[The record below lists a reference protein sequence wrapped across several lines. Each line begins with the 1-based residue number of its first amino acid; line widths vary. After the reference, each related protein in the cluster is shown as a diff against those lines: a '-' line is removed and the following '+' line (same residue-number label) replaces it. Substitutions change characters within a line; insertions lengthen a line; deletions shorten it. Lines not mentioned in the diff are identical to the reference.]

1 MITLPKKDI
10 LNQVQVQTL
19 LTTIQTLTQSLSF
32 LGMKDEDG
40 TPRMREATIAVEN
53 ALTAACERLEATTRE
68 DARWAAE
75 NDPDKL
81 PPPHM
86 RLKPTLCLFGEGWL
100 AFHGHIDYL
109 DKSLI
114 GYGATPQLAL
124 ACFDAMFYGT
134 APKELVDWIRESIN
148 ENTLDNDGN
157 SNTDSPE
164 GGGPDLQ
171 GNSDANGTDP
181 QVG

>member
-1 MITLPKKDI
+1 MIATLPKKDI
-10 LNQVQVQTL
+10 LNQAQMQAL

-40 TPRMREATIAVEN
+40 TPRMRESTIAIEN
-53 ALTAACERLEATTRE
+53 TLTAACERLEAITR
-68 DARWAAE
+68 DNARWTAE
-75 NDPDKL
+75 NDPEKL

-86 RLKPTLCLFGEGWL
+86 RLKPTLCLFGEGYL

-134 APKELVDWIRESIN
+134 APKELVDWIREQFTN
-148 ENTLDNDGN
+148 ENEDQTLDDRRDSSTQEPEIGGENLSG
-157 SNTDSPE
+157 DSPN
-164 GGGPDLQ
+164 P
-171 GNSDANGTDP
+171 
-181 QVG
+181 